1 MKTRPRI
8 LLIANLNSTTG
19 TGQYSLLLYQ
29 NLAAITREVAVIEY
43 MSLYREN
50 LTRLF
55 FGLKSR
61 KLSFLVPVHS
71 VLTGASHL
79 VSLLRIPSGYDL
91 YHITDGTLGL
101 ISRLRDPSVVTVHD
115 LAPFLNLRD
124 AHYSLTDALMRSSM
138 KSILHSKAVICDSH
152 YVAGQVKRVFSSS
165 GLRPYVVPYGVDH
178 ELFTPRKKDS
188 LRQRLDLPPNK
199 KIILNVGS
207 EEPRKNVPTL
217 IRAFRK
223 VLRDGTDAFL
233 VRVGSRESPE
243 VRQLISTAPLKDRV
257 IFLKVSREE
266 LAQLYASADVSV
278 F

>member
-1 MKTRPRI
+1 
-8 LLIANLNSTTG
+8 
-19 TGQYSLLLYQ
+19 
-29 NLAAITREVAVIEY
+29 
-43 MSLYREN
+43 
-50 LTRLF
+50 
-55 FGLKSR
+55 
-61 KLSFLVPVHS
+61 
-71 VLTGASHL
+71 
-79 VSLLRIPSGYDL
+79 
-91 YHITDGTLGL
+91 
-101 ISRLRDPSVVTVHD
+101 
-115 LAPFLNLRD
+115 
-124 AHYSLTDALMRSSM
+124 M

-257 IFLKVSREE
+257 IYLKVSREE

-278 F
+278 FPSFYEGFGLPALEAMASGCPVIASNVASVPEVVGEAGVLLDPFDWEGFAKCMTDILRMKHRAEELSRLGLQRSLQFSWIRTAEETWKIMGSVLDKART